1 MGENTEF
8 KFESDN
14 HYNLF
19 AFAVL
24 NQLKVSQSDR
34 FEVVHQDYR
43 NRYKVSLG
51 GYTWFV
57 DESFIGKF
65 WLAIDK
71 LSDEANGFLDH
82 GNGTENEHVKQVA
95 TMSPVECRT
104 YDDVSFGQLTGEDFI
119 NVEKR
124 MEGLLTASAN
134 VMREV
139 ADKVNREQDAVQK
152 DTNLVKDFDG
162 ILTFNSP
169 LGRNF
174 KVELCFDKVLPIS
187 EGNSHVSIERTPITE
202 EDGNKYLRDTYPK
215 IKERLGYLN
224 GLVQTFFESKQIQK
238 DEFLI
243 QYAEVL
249 VNGTLLHAYLSQ
261 NIVYISFGGIDKWGI
276 LAKDTPNNV
285 ECMKYLDSEV
295 EKIINLLEC
304 IPKTKGVDIYSM
316 DIDTFAIFGRTFDNK
331 VVTPALQGYTQPL
344 LDFYSKGFEQ
354 TLSARLTMIDN
365 QHFFKG

>member
-8 KFESDN
+8 NFESDN
-14 HYNLF
+14 HYNLY

-24 NQLKVSQSDR
+24 NQLKVDQSSR

-57 DESFIGKF
+57 DEEFIGKF

-71 LSDEANGFLDH
+71 LTEEAVGFLDR
-82 GNGTENEHVKQVA
+82 GNGTDNKHVKQVA
-95 TMSPVECRT
+95 TMGPVECRT
-104 YDDVSFGQLTGEDFI
+104 YDDSSFGVLTGEDFV

-124 MEGLLTASAN
+124 MEGLITASAN
-134 VMREV
+134 IIREV
-139 ADKVNREQDAVQK
+139 ADKVNREQEAIQK
-152 DTNLVKDFDG
+152 DTNVVKDFDG
-162 ILTFNSP
+162 ILTFDSEP
-169 LGRNF
+169 GRNF
-174 KVELCFDKVLPIS
+174 GIKLCFDKVPPIR
-187 EGNSHVSIERTPITE
+187 EGNSDVFIERTPITE
-202 EDGNKYLRDTYPK
+202 EDGNKYLRDVYPK
-215 IKERLGYLN
+215 IKERLSYLN
-224 GLVQTFFESKQIQK
+224 GLVHTFLESKQVQK
-238 DEFLI
+238 DEFLL
-243 QYAEVL
+243 QYAEGL

-261 NIVYISFGGIDKWGI
+261 NIVYTSFGGIDKWGI

-285 ECMKYLDSEV
+285 ECMKYLDKEV
-295 EKIINLLEC
+295 EKIINLLES
-304 IPKTKGVDIYSM
+304 IPKTEGVDLYSM